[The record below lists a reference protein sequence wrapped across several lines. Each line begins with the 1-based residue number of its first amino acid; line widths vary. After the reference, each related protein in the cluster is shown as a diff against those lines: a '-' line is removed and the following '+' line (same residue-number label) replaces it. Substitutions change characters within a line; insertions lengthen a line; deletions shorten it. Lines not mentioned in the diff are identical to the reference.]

1 MNFIAIGPIQLLFII
16 PGILGFASLI
26 YVIFYNKKEHNKKIK
41 LLPQIFLYL
50 FSLVPLGLII
60 GLYIVLRR
68 RKEEGVFFYKYSER
82 SRLNATMII
91 VISLVST
98 LLSFYNLTTS

>member
-1 MNFIAIGPIQLLFII
+1 MNFLAIGPIQLLFII

-26 YVIFYNKKEHNKKIK
+26 YVIFYNRKEHNKQIK

-68 RKEEGVFFYKYSER
+68 RKEDGIYFYKYSQQ
-82 SRLNATMII
+82 SRLNASLII
-91 VISLVST
+91 AISLVST
-98 LLSFYNLTTS
+98 LLSFYNLTNS